1 MKQTD
6 RFAGKTAYITGGSS
20 GIGLAVARAM
30 AMAGARVMLLAR
42 REERLQQAAEE
53 IRTATGQQVLW
64 RSLDVTDPV
73 AATAVI
79 DDAAADDLGP
89 PDILFNSAGR
99 ALPNYFENI
108 SAQQFDQTLRLNLCG
123 TRHLISAALPHMR
136 SGGYIVNVSSVAGLI
151 GVFGYTDYSAS
162 KFAIIGFSE
171 ALRAELKPRG
181 IFVSVL
187 CPPDTDTPGLAA
199 ENQTKPAETKAISA
213 NARTISAETVA
224 RSLIR
229 GMIKKRFLIIPGFD
243 ARLSVL
249 AKRLTPGLVDWIMDR
264 TIARVHKNANL

>member
-42 REERLQQAAEE
+42 HEDRLQQAAEE